1 MNFEELEKYI
11 LDKDENLKTKLKTLD
26 YNESYYNLIEFVEC
40 RIYIDYSTNWD
51 VSNNDI
57 SKYNVLCYINIYIC
71 NSFNVNININC
82 KLNEYKIYKTD
93 LYNQFIDRSLDI
105 YINKNIHYI
114 DIMVEVETIYNI
126 IYAIKN
132 NLYINSMTIFE
143 KLMENNIIN
152 TYKKI
157 KVNKISLS
165 KLVELDE
172 NIFKLKNSIPTFEEL
187 YGFTKIF

>member
-11 LDKDENLKTKLKTLD
+11 LDEDENLKSKLKTLD
-26 YNESYYNLIEFVEC
+26 YNEFHYNLIEFVEC

-51 VSNNDI
+51 ISNNDI

-71 NSFNVNININC
+71 NSFNINININC
-82 KLNEYKIYKTD
+82 NLNEYKIYKTD

-132 NLYINSMTIFE
+132 NLYINYMTIFE

-157 KVNKISLS
+157 KGNKISLS

-172 NIFKLKNSIPTFEEL
+172 NIFKLKNSIPTFN
-187 YGFTKIF
+187 K

>member
-11 LDKDENLKTKLKTLD
+11 LDEDENLKTKLKTLD
-26 YNESYYNLIEFVEC
+26 YNKSYYNLIEFVEC

-51 VSNNDI
+51 INNNDNSI
-57 SKYNVLCYINIYIC
+57 YNVLCYINIYIC
-71 NSFNVNININC
+71 NSFNINININC
-82 KLNEYKIYKTD
+82 NLNEYKIYKTD

-114 DIMVEVETIYNI
+114 DIMVEIETIYNI

-132 NLYINSMTIFE
+132 NLYINCMTIFE

-172 NIFKLKNSIPTFEEL
+172 NIFKLKNSIPTFKEL

>member
-11 LDKDENLKTKLKTLD
+11 LDEDENLKTKLKTLD
-26 YNESYYNLIEFVEC
+26 FNKSYYNLIEFVEC

-51 VSNNDI
+51 INNNDT
-57 SKYNVLCYINIYIC
+57 SLYNVLCYINIYIC

-82 KLNEYKIYKTD
+82 NLNEYKIYKTD

-114 DIMVEVETIYNI
+114 DIMVEIETIYNI

-157 KVNKISLS
+157 KGNKISLS

-172 NIFKLKNSIPTFEEL
+172 NIFKLKNSIPTFKEL

>member
-1 MNFEELEKYI
+1 
-11 LDKDENLKTKLKTLD
+11 
-26 YNESYYNLIEFVEC
+26 
-40 RIYIDYSTNWD
+40 
-51 VSNNDI
+51 
-57 SKYNVLCYINIYIC
+57 
-71 NSFNVNININC
+71 
-82 KLNEYKIYKTD
+82 
-93 LYNQFIDRSLDI
+93 
-105 YINKNIHYI
+105 
-114 DIMVEVETIYNI
+114 MVEIETIYNI

-132 NLYINSMTIFE
+132 NLYINCMTIFE